1 MKRRDFLA
9 QAAIAGASLISPR
22 SGYSLEPHRKSSA
35 GQKNKAAI
43 RFGICA
49 DLHQDLISDGP
60 SRLKA
65 FIDEMNQMKPDFII
79 QMGDFC
85 TPKEQ
90 NREIVDIWNTFPGP
104 KYHVIGNHDRD
115 GGFTFEQVLSFW
127 GATAEHYSFDRNGY
141 HFIVLNGNERAP
153 KEDYKGY
160 AKSIG
165 PEQRRWLK
173 EDLAAT
179 KLPVIVFCHQGID
192 NDMDGIHEGNHLR
205 IIFEDANRKAG
216 FTKVR
221 VVFSGHHHRDYLNVY
236 NAIHYVQINS
246 ISYQFK
252 HNNGGF
258 DFAHCKDPL
267 WAFVSIDEAGDVK
280 LKGRRSV
287 YENGSEEWDN
297 GPEFDEYPTVAHI
310 SDRSFR
316 V

>member
-1 MKRRDFLA
+1 MKRRDFLTQVA
-9 QAAIAGASLISPR
+9 LTGVSVIAPNH
-22 SGYSLEPHRKSSA
+22 GYSLEPHRKSSA
-35 GQKNKAAI
+35 GPKGKTII

-49 DLHQDLISDGP
+49 DLHQDLISDGVP
-60 SRLKA
+60 RLKA
-65 FIDEMNQMKPDFII
+65 FIGEMNRLNPDFII

-90 NREIVDIWNTFPGP
+90 NREIIEVWNSFPGP

-115 GGFTFEQVLSFW
+115 GGFTFEQVLRFW
-127 GATAEHYSFDRNGY
+127 GAKTEYYSFDMNGY
-141 HFIVLNGNERAP
+141 HFVVLNGNERSP
-153 KEDYKGY
+153 NEDSKGY
-160 AKSIG
+160 PRSIG
-165 PEQRRWLK
+165 PEQRHWLK

-192 NDMDGIHEGNHLR
+192 NDMDGLREGNHFR

-236 NAIHYVQINS
+236 NGIHYAQINS

-252 HNNGGF
+252 HENGTF
-258 DFAHCKDPL
+258 AFAHCKDPL
-267 WAFVSIDEAGDVK
+267 WAIVSIDSDGTVNVQGK
-280 LKGRRSV
+280 HSI
-287 YENGSEEWDN
+287 YENGLTEWPN
-297 GPEFDEYPTVAHI
+297 GPEFDEYPTVARI
-310 SDRSFR
+310 TDRSFR